1 MTKICTPE
9 KYIECTFGIDKTIY
23 KWRKVH
29 GNKLEINCE
38 ILIHIEIGQNTQ
50 KISQKDGPISQ
61 LIILN
66 DNTGITFLPYPIL
79 FCVGHRFGCNWE

>member
-1 MTKICTPE
+1 MYEENI
-9 KYIECTFGIDKTIY
+9 
-23 KWRKVH
+23 H
-29 GNKLEINCE
+29 GDKLEINCE
-38 ILIHIEIGQNTQ
+38 IWIHIEIGQNTQ

-79 FCVGHRFGCNWE
+79 FCGVHIFFCL